1 MPRQTSQLSDAFV
14 RTVKPADNEKNYG
27 DGQGLFLRV
36 KISGGKLWIFNY
48 YHPYTKKR
56 VYLSLG
62 VYPDISLKRARE
74 LRAEAKNLLSKGID
88 PKEARVERE
97 QREQTAHANTLKK
110 VFEQWLAVK
119 KNQVTEDYATDIA
132 RSLENHV
139 FPHLGEYPIHKV
151 TAAQT
156 ITALKPIAA
165 KGHFETIKR
174 LCQRLNEI
182 MVYATNAG
190 IIEHNPLSGIG
201 KAFSKPDVSH
211 MPTLAPEQLPE
222 LMNALS
228 MASIKLTTRCLIA
241 WQLHTMTRPSEAA
254 GARWDEINEKQAT
267 WVIPAERMKKRKIHI
282 IPLTRESMVLLEIM
296 RPISGH
302 TPFIFPGDRNPN
314 RPTHS
319 QTANMALKRMGFEKN
334 LVSHGLRALASTT
347 LNEHGFDPDLIES
360 ALAHTDKNSVRKAY
374 NRAEYVER
382 RREMMQWWSNR
393 IAEAC
398 HVAPIP
404 FFNQFGQLNPV

>member
-14 RTVKPADNEKNYG
+14 RAVKPADNEKNYG

-62 VYPDISLKRARE
+62 IYPDISLKRARE
-74 LRAEAKNLLSKGID
+74 LRAEAKDLLSRGID
-88 PKEARVERE
+88 PKEARAERE
-97 QREQTAHANTLKK
+97 QREQQAHANTLKK

-119 KNQVTEDYATDIA
+119 KTKVTDDYATDIA

-139 FPHLGEYPIHKV
+139 FPHLGEYPIHKI

-156 ITALKPIAA
+156 IAILKPIAA
-165 KGHFETIKR
+165 KGHLETIKR

-182 MVYATNAG
+182 MVYAKNAG
-190 IIEHNPLSGIG
+190 IIEQNPLSGIG
-201 KAFSKPDVSH
+201 KAFSNPEVRN
-211 MPTLAPEQLPE
+211 MPTLTPEQLPE

-254 GARWDEINEKQAT
+254 GARWDEINRDQAV
-267 WVIPAERMKKRKIHI
+267 WVIPAERMKKRKTHI
-282 IPLTRESMVLLEIM
+282 IPLTRESMALLEIM

-302 TPFIFPGDRNPN
+302 TTFIFPGDRNPN

-319 QTANMALKRMGFEKN
+319 QTANMALKRMGFEKT

-347 LNEHGFDPDLIES
+347 LNEHGFNPDWIES
-360 ALAHTDKNSVRKAY
+360 ALAHIGENSVREAY
-374 NRAEYVER
+374 NHAKYVES

-393 IAEAC
+393 ITKAC